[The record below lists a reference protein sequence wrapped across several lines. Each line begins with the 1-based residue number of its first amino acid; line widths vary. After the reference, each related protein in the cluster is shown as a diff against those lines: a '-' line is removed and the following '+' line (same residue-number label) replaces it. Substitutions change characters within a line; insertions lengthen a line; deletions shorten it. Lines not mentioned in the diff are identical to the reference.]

1 MNFYNLVT
9 SIVEPILISLG
20 FKLEQNIK
28 GILEYDHNY
37 LTITI
42 SYDYNSSYEVDV
54 TVLFKESGLFYG
66 YADLKQYF
74 YDNKSNFSATQIK
87 DENSMIKWL
96 EGVDKFF
103 KDNLN
108 NIIQKNKEIQT
119 GLERIRQYQISIY
132 ESERNNK
139 LLNDGVEKY
148 WVTKDYSGLVKFLK
162 NYKGELMGSNK
173 KKYEFALKMIKEK

>member
-1 MNFYNLVT
+1 MSFNNLVT
-9 SIVEPILISLG
+9 SIVEPILVLFG
-20 FKLEQNIK
+20 FKLKQDIN

-42 SYDYNSSYEVDV
+42 SYDYNSSYEGDV

-74 YDNKSNFSATQIK
+74 YDNKSNFSATQIIN
-87 DENSMIKWL
+87 ENSMIKWL

-108 NIIQKNKEIQT
+108 NIIQNHKVIQT
-119 GLERIRQYQISIY
+119 ELERIRQHQIDNY
-132 ESERNNK
+132 ESERNK
-139 LLNDGVEKY
+139 RLLNEGVKKY
-148 WVTKDYSGLVKFLK
+148 WMVKDYSGLVNFLK
-162 NYKGELMGSNK
+162 NKGKLVGSVK